1 MQAEIAL
8 ENISK
13 KAQMVKIP
21 QEKKIVFPQHSVTM
35 TTPDPVTLNLRDLG
49 LEEQLEKISRNTIK
63 QVFGWKPSVIK
74 SDVTKEMVDDYQEKL
89 RNESYTDPLTGQ
101 KFKYVPVETNVS
113 LEQAQLLPDTSDE
126 DIARIQEGVK
136 QMTARYTEGTNKVER
151 LRSAK
156 DEFRDTFEIDV
167 PDVNPNDP
175 DYRRKKIASM
185 QARTNL
191 FNQQMR
197 ELDEDIESE
206 LQTLSSLRT
215 DILRYQRIPDLIK
228 SNRQENQ
235 AEIDRT
241 EKINRGLLQT
251 KADELNLLN
260 RGRLQIQQ
268 EPNETAAEFKQRL
281 IETGQATYDETEV
294 ERQAEYKTLLKLKEN
309 MKLLFTDLS
318 LIENFLK
325 IVLPEQQYL
334 YNRYFES
341 IKKAFLETYG
351 FNNRTFK
358 AESRN
363 DLNIIKTFFDSVLE
377 DKVPILK
384 TKPIDLLNDDDLLPA
399 EPSVPEETLRRPF
412 PQATLRTMEVKP
424 VKPPVKKTKKG
435 DDITE
440 DTNYLKSIGI
450 QLPPSGGR
458 GSGNSDDPYKMT
470 IPELVVK
477 YGSLYENNLPKVN
490 GQENIASRKLIPT
503 LKRPLILG
511 LLQFIGAA
519 KRIGG
524 DDFKIGEGIKA
535 KKFPKLME
543 FGKVLL
549 NPSNLHYQNVLSVRR
564 MDGTGFTGF
573 KNHSVSDDFV
583 EIIQKMLDGKS
594 VLNKDVKRLSKP
606 EIELYDNL
614 LYISGLHKSNDNTH
628 SDTKESMKNRL
639 ALIEGEVEAGNTNPD
654 LKKELHSL
662 LYKMVYNKMV
672 SAPQA
677 KKYFKNLFK

>member
-1 MQAEIAL
+1 MDAEIAL

-13 KAQMVKIP
+13 KAQMVKMP
-21 QEKKIVFPQHSVTM
+21 EVKKIVFPQHTLTSTQ
-35 TTPDPVTLNLRDLG
+35 PDPVTLNLRDLG

-63 QVFGWKPSVIK
+63 QVFGWKPSIIK

-89 RNESYTDPLTGQ
+89 RNEHYTDPLTGE
-101 KFKYVPVETNVS
+101 KFKYVPVESNVS
-113 LEQAQLLPDTSDE
+113 LVQPVLLPDTTDE
-126 DIARIQEGVK
+126 DIGRIQEGLK
-136 QMTARYTEGTNKVER
+136 QMTARYTQGTATVER
-151 LRSAK
+151 LRNAK
-156 DEFRDTFEIDV
+156 DKLRDTFEIDV

-185 QARTNL
+185 QARTNA
-191 FNQQMR
+191 FNAQMR
-197 ELDEDIESE
+197 EFDEDIESE
-206 LQTLSSLRT
+206 LQTMSSLRT
-215 DILRYQRIPDLIK
+215 NILRYERIPDLVK

-241 EKINRGLLQT
+241 EKLNRGLLQT
-251 KADELNLLN
+251 KAEELSLLN

-268 EPNETAAEFKQRL
+268 EPNETAADFKQRL

-325 IVLPEQQYL
+325 IILPEQQYL

-351 FNNRTFK
+351 FDNKTFK

-363 DLNIIKTFFDSVLE
+363 DLNIIKTFFDSILE
-377 DKVPILK
+377 DKVTTLK
-384 TKPIDLLNDDDLLPA
+384 TKPLNLLDDTDLLPA
-399 EPSVPEETLRRPF
+399 EPTKPEPESLRRPF
-412 PQATLRTMEVKP
+412 PPATLRTMEVKP
-424 VKPPVKKTKKG
+424 AKSAKSVKK
-435 DDITE
+435 DDISE
-440 DTNYLKSIGI
+440 DTNYLRSIGI
-450 QLPPSGGR
+450 QLPPTGGR

-477 YGSLYENNLPKVN
+477 YGALYENNLPKVT
-490 GQENIASRKLIPT
+490 GQENIASRKLIPI

-519 KRIGG
+519 KRLDGN
-524 DDFKIGEGIKA
+524 DYKIGEGIKP
-535 KKFPKLME
+535 KKFPKLID

-549 NPSNLHYQNVLSVRR
+549 NPANLHYQNVLSVRR
-564 MDGTGFTGF
+564 KDGTGFTGF
-573 KNHSVSDDFV
+573 KNNNVSDDFV
-583 EIIQKMLDGKS
+583 EIIQKMLEGKQ

-614 LYISGLHKSNDNTH
+614 LYISGLHKSHDNTH
-628 SDTKESMKNRL
+628 SDTKKSMKNRL
-639 ALIEGEVEAGNTNPD
+639 ELIEGEMGAGNNNPE

-662 LYKMVYNKMV
+662 LHKMVYNKMV
-672 SAPQA
+672 TQPQA
-677 KKYFKNLFK
+677 MKYFKSVTK